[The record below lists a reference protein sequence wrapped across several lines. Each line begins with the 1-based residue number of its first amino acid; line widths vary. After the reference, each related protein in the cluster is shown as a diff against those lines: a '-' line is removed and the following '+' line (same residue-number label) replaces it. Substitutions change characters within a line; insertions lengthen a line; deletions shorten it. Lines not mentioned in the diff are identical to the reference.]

1 MKAIPV
7 PPDLQKAECNA
18 PIVPED
24 VVPSP
29 GGKKIEVIAEAYN
42 VERD

>member
-7 PPDLQKAECNA
+7 PLDLQRTECNA

-24 VVPSP
+24 VVPSHA
-29 GGKKIEVIAEAYN
+29 GKQIEVIAEAYN